1 MPFISGTDREEVL
14 LFPQSLGDY
23 ITAENP
29 VRFIDAFVSS
39 LDLVAN

>member
-1 MPFISGTDREEVL
+1 MPFISGTDRDEVL
-14 LFPQSLGDY
+14 LLPESLEDY

-29 VRFIDAFVSS
+29 ARFIDAFVSS